1 MTSPR
6 TARVGEQ
13 IRHDIADLLTVAVRD
28 PAIGFI
34 TITRVTVTPDLQQ
47 ARVYYTI
54 IGDEKARRETA
65 REIQAVAFFRVA
77 STGAVR
83 VSMRSKYDVDV
94 RRVAN
99 EFGGGGHKNAAGF
112 SVTEPL
118 PLVRPRILEL
128 LVQAIAEGLQSRPA

>member
-65 REIQAVAFFRVA
+65 RGLERARPMLRRHL
-77 STGAVR
+77 GKR
-83 VSMRSKYDVDV
+83 LRL
-94 RRVAN
+94 RRVP
-99 EFGGGGHKNAAGF
+99 ELQFFFDESVGHQDRIEQIVQQLQQERAERGAPSDAAG
-112 SVTEPL
+112 L
-118 PLVRPRILEL
+118 PPDDTD
-128 LVQAIAEGLQSRPA
+128 GDD